1 MDSAVHN
8 EYGSLIQLGQSIP
21 EFWRVKEVSLSLRS
35 ARTVVRNIS
44 ECPTVQGFPP
54 LLVSD
59 HRSRLTGD
67 TKPLTELHSNGAYM
81 KKSENHRHNGKYSL
95 HSTRKVF
102 FLDEISRREK
112 TFFENG

>member
-1 MDSAVHN
+1 MDSAVRD

-21 EFWRVKEVSLSLRS
+21 EFWRVNEVSLSLRS

-81 KKSENHRHNGKYSL
+81 KKSENHRHNGKYLL
-95 HSTRKVF
+95 HSTRNLASK
-102 FLDEISRREK
+102 K
-112 TFFENG
+112 